1 MSYVLRRLGT
11 MVITTA
17 ITVVMIFFI
26 FRVIPS
32 VPAINPA
39 LLRSAVGWTITLQRQ
54 FDECIHG

>member
-26 FRVIPS
+26 FRIIPGD
-32 VPAINPA
+32 PAIIILGTEA
-39 LLRSAVGWTITLQRQ
+39 DEAQIAALRSG
-54 FDECIHG
+54 

>member
-1 MSYVLRRLGT
+1 